1 MVPPCLGTSPIVCMV
16 GECVDQWTPTA
27 ACLTGGDQKGETRG
41 PGTECWDYLLSQH
54 DSLGSAAASG
64 GTVLSG

>member
-1 MVPPCLGTSPIVCMV
+1 MV